1 MRDITNERENIAA
14 LQRMLRELHHADTR
28 IPLLA
33 VDGIYGVETT
43 DAVREFQRLFGLPET
58 GRTDYATWNAIHT
71 AYLAALPD
79 NAPPRAV
86 SPFPTERDYVI
97 RAGEYSDIAALV
109 QFMLRELSHHYDG
122 IVGAPPDGVWGD
134 ASAQDIRALQRT
146 SALPETGEVDKKTWN
161 ALADAYSRAVRERD
175 ARQK

>member
-1 MRDITNERENIAA
+1 MRDIRNERENIAE
-14 LQRMLRELHHADTR
+14 LQRMLRELHHADAR

-33 VDGIYGVETT
+33 VDGIYGEETAG
-43 DAVREFQRLFGLPET
+43 AVREFQRLFGLPET

-79 NAPPRAV
+79 NAPPHSI

-109 QFMLRELSHHYDG
+109 QFMLRELSHHYDS
-122 IVGAPPDGVWGD
+122 IVGTPPDGVWGD
-134 ASAQDIRALQRT
+134 ASADDIRSLQRAF
-146 SALPETGEVDKKTWN
+146 ALPETGEVDKKTWN
-161 ALADAYSRAVRERD
+161 ALADAYSRAVREHD
-175 ARQK
+175 GGGK